1 MILKSKD
8 RSSPLRTRKIKE
20 QWKKR
25 RKNMTLK
32 EALDKGINIYSLYL
46 DGSDEKLPREK
57 WLNYLDK
64 EICLNQEDDIDEEG
78 NNGGYIWGK
87 IKNEKGG
94 K

>member
-8 RSSPLRTRKIKE
+8 RSSPMRIRKMKE
-20 QWKKR
+20 QWER
-25 RKNMTLK
+25 RKKNMTLK

-57 WLNYLDK
+57 WSNYLDK
-64 EICLNQEDDIDEEG
+64 KICLNQEDDVDEKG

-87 IKNEKGG
+87 IKND
-94 K
+94 